1 MPKPYAFAALLALGG
16 LFGCR
21 GTSPL
26 PISLERHAGPPR
38 EYRIEIPDGF
48 EVRSAGFGA
57 SYEASGNATSVSS
70 WQYPYVHVFAT
81 EQATG
86 QPVLLVY
93 GDLRRQP
100 TPVAIVR
107 LDRAPRRGNTAAP
120 ASRF

>member
-1 MPKPYAFAALLALGG
+1 MSTPYALVALGG
-16 LFGCR
+16 LVGCR
-21 GTSPL
+21 SSSPL
-26 PISLERHAGPPR
+26 PISLERHTGPPR

-57 SYEASGNATSVSS
+57 SYEASGSESVSS
-70 WQYPYVHVFAT
+70 TQYPYVHVFAT
-81 EQATG
+81 ERATG

-107 LDRAPRRGNTAAP
+107 LDRAARRDTAAAPGP
-120 ASRF
+120 AQRF